1 MLFLS
6 SLVLAYALSAV
17 MNYNSETAA
26 RGNFTLR
33 LALSSQVALAE
44 QEAVKVKSMMKATAE
59 AEATKRSEKWLTH
72 ILAGVASPMVIISQS
87 GSVRVREHQRTQGG
101 VGGSCVS
108 VRWRLSC
115 AGREQ
120 AGRAAVWVES
130 QPTAPP

>member
-17 MNYNSETAA
+17 MNYNIETAA

-87 GSVRVREHQRTQGG
+87 GSVRVREYQRSTG
-101 VGGSCVS
+101 VV
-108 VRWRLSC
+108 L
-115 AGREQ
+115 
-120 AGRAAVWVES
+120 AAH
-130 QPTAPP
+130 A